1 MTAIPKI
8 FLDFGDENCVIA
20 TQSNGAINVLTIEP
34 DKTCCPSYLY
44 RDPQNET
51 FEVGHSAKVKGTLNS
66 ESCAMRLKRCHI
78 VEESGYM
85 FSTNDGRR
93 SIELVDLIGLFFIGI
108 RNKVNKHISEDFCD
122 VAIAIPDSFG
132 NKEENLIRLSAQKAG
147 WKNITF
153 VKESAAI
160 IQHYYKG
167 RNKPSQNLF
176 IDIGCSYTKIYLV
189 EYKQEDGKWRVL
201 TDNVIL
207 PIGGSDFDDCVVAWL
222 LESEGATGHKS
233 LYELT
238 YFAEKAKI
246 DLASAD
252 VVYIDCPF
260 VQTTLS
266 CTKYK
271 QLILHLLEMI
281 GSNIYSLLNKHCCN
295 REDISRIILTGG
307 SCKHPIVKDYIS
319 SSLGKEPYMVPNPS
333 TIVAEGAAMIF
344 ADFASNSN
352 KDCSIYEVM
361 YEDYIDFIKCNNAL
375 LEKKQW
381 SAILESLKLLH
392 LHPDYELNDY
402 RSNYSTNNIL
412 QLYAIPKFLSAPTE
426 LNLAKWEKDNI
437 PWSNIGDWEISR
449 IELESLASDEGTTR
463 SDLMPPFISPFSVL
477 TLDNDEQSV
486 WQALLL
492 YLTDSFVGYRWHGAY
507 NAKKIVFNIDDII
520 NDLETAELQELHLN
534 LSSNLTPNVEIKE
547 NGGTITYYFWSDFG
561 GLYKAKQSY
570 KYLSLYKQIQFDAA
584 DIENIYE
591 YHCGIMY

>member
-20 TQSNGAINVLTIEP
+20 TQSSGAINVLPIET
-34 DKTCCPSYLY
+34 DKTSCPSYLY
-44 RDPQNET
+44 YDSQHET
-51 FEVGHSAKVKGTLNS
+51 FEIGHSAKVKGTLNS
-66 ESCAMRLKRCHI
+66 GSCAMRLKRCHI
-78 VEESGYM
+78 VEESGYT
-85 FSTNDGRR
+85 FSTNDGPM
-93 SIELVDLIGLFFIGI
+93 SIELIDLIGLFFIGI
-108 RNKVNKHISEDFCD
+108 RNKVNKYIPDDFCD
-122 VAIAIPDSFG
+122 VAIAIPDSFA
-132 NKEENLIRLSAQKAG
+132 NKEKNVIRLSAQKAG

-153 VKESAAI
+153 VKESTAI

-189 EYKQEDGKWRVL
+189 DYKQNDDGKWRIF
-201 TDNVIL
+201 TDSVIL
-207 PIGGSDFDDCVVAWL
+207 PLGGSDFDDCVVDWL
-222 LESEGATGHKS
+222 LESEGASGFKS
-233 LYELT
+233 LYELA
-238 YFAEKAKI
+238 YIAEKAKI
-246 DLASAD
+246 DLALAD
-252 VVYIDCPF
+252 VVDIDCPF

-266 CTKYK
+266 CTRYK
-271 QLILHLLEMI
+271 QLILHLLEKI

-352 KDCSIYEVM
+352 IDSSIYEVM

-412 QLYAIPKFLSAPTE
+412 QLYAIPKIVSAPTE

-437 PWSNIGDWEISR
+437 PWSNVGDWEISR
-449 IELESLASDEGTTR
+449 IELESLSSDEGTTR

-520 NDLETAELQELHLN
+520 NDLETAELHLN
-534 LSSNLTPNVEIKE
+534 LSSNLTPKVEIKE
-547 NGGTITYYFWSDFG
+547 NGGTITYYFWSDFW

>member
-20 TQSNGAINVLTIEP
+20 TLSSGAINVLPIET
-34 DKTCCPSYLY
+34 DKTSCPSYLY
-44 RDPQNET
+44 YDSQHET
-51 FEVGHSAKVKGTLNS
+51 FEIGHSAKVKGTLNS
-66 ESCAMRLKRCHI
+66 GSCAMRLKRCHI
-78 VEESGYM
+78 VEESGYT
-85 FSTNDGRR
+85 FSTNEGPI
-93 SIELVDLIGLFFIGI
+93 SIELIDLIGLFFIGI
-108 RNKVNKHISEDFCD
+108 RNKVNKYIPDDFCD
-122 VAIAIPDSFG
+122 VAIAIPDSFA
-132 NKEENLIRLSAQKAG
+132 NKEKNVIRLSAQKAG

-153 VKESAAI
+153 VKESTAI
-160 IQHYYKG
+160 IQHYYKR

-189 EYKQEDGKWRVL
+189 DYKQNDDGKWKIF
-201 TDNVIL
+201 TDSVIL
-207 PIGGSDFDDCVVAWL
+207 PLGGSDFDDCVVDWL
-222 LESEGATGHKS
+222 LESEGASGFKS
-233 LYELT
+233 LYELA
-238 YFAEKAKI
+238 YIAEKAKI

-252 VVYIDCPF
+252 VVDIDCPF

-266 CTKYK
+266 CTRYK
-271 QLILHLLEMI
+271 QLIIHLLEKI

-307 SCKHPIVKDYIS
+307 SSKHPIVKDYIS

-333 TIVAEGAAMIF
+333 TIVAEGAAMIY

-352 KDCSIYEVM
+352 KDSSIYEVM

-392 LHPDYELNDY
+392 LHPDYKLNDY

-412 QLYAIPKFLSAPTE
+412 QLYAIPKIVSAPTE

-437 PWSNIGDWEISR
+437 PWSNVGDWEISR
-449 IELESLASDEGTTR
+449 IELESLSSDEGTTR

-507 NAKKIVFNIDDII
+507 NAKKIVFNIYDII
-520 NDLETAELQELHLN
+520 NDLETAELHLN
-534 LSSNLTPNVEIKE
+534 LSSNLTPKVEIKE

-561 GLYKAKQSY
+561 GLYKVKQSY

>member
-20 TQSNGAINVLTIEP
+20 TQYSGAINVLPIET
-34 DKTCCPSYLY
+34 DKTSCPSYLY
-44 RDPQNET
+44 CDPQNET
-51 FEVGHSAKVKGTLNS
+51 FEVGHSAKVKGTLNYG
-66 ESCAMRLKRCHI
+66 SCAMRLKRCHI

-93 SIELVDLIGLFFIGI
+93 SIELVDLIGLFFVGI

-147 WKNITF
+147 WKNIIF

-189 EYKQEDGKWRVL
+189 DYKQNDDGKWKIF
-201 TDNVIL
+201 TDSVIL
-207 PIGGSDFDDCVVAWL
+207 PLGGSDFDDCVVAWL

-252 VVYIDCPF
+252 VVDIDCPF

-271 QLILHLLEMI
+271 QLILHLLEKI

-307 SCKHPIVKDYIS
+307 SCKHPIIKDYIS
-319 SSLGKEPYMVPNPS
+319 SSLGKEPYMVPNSS

-352 KDCSIYEVM
+352 KDCSIYE
-361 YEDYIDFIKCNNAL
+361 I
-375 LEKKQW
+375 
-381 SAILESLKLLH
+381 
-392 LHPDYELNDY
+392 
-402 RSNYSTNNIL
+402 
-412 QLYAIPKFLSAPTE
+412 
-426 LNLAKWEKDNI
+426 
-437 PWSNIGDWEISR
+437 
-449 IELESLASDEGTTR
+449 
-463 SDLMPPFISPFSVL
+463 
-477 TLDNDEQSV
+477 
-486 WQALLL
+486 
-492 YLTDSFVGYRWHGAY
+492 
-507 NAKKIVFNIDDII
+507 
-520 NDLETAELQELHLN
+520 
-534 LSSNLTPNVEIKE
+534 
-547 NGGTITYYFWSDFG
+547 TIF
-561 GLYKAKQSY
+561 
-570 KYLSLYKQIQFDAA
+570 
-584 DIENIYE
+584 
-591 YHCGIMY
+591 

>member
-1 MTAIPKI
+1 MSAIPKI

-20 TQSNGAINVLTIEP
+20 TLSSGAINVLPIET
-34 DKTCCPSYLY
+34 DKTSCPSYLY
-44 RDPQNET
+44 YDSQHET
-51 FEVGHSAKVKGTLNS
+51 FEIGHSAKVKGTLNS
-66 ESCAMRLKRCHI
+66 GSCAMRLKRCHI
-78 VEESGYM
+78 VEESGYT
-85 FSTNDGRR
+85 FSTNDGPM
-93 SIELVDLIGLFFIGI
+93 SIELIDLIGLFFIGI
-108 RNKVNKHISEDFCD
+108 RNKVNKYIPDDFCD
-122 VAIAIPDSFG
+122 VAIAIPDSFA
-132 NKEENLIRLSAQKAG
+132 NKEKNVIRLSAQKAG

-153 VKESAAI
+153 VKESTAI

-189 EYKQEDGKWRVL
+189 DYKQNDDGKWKIF
-201 TDNVIL
+201 TDSVIL
-207 PIGGSDFDDCVVAWL
+207 PLGGSDFDDCVIAWL

-252 VVYIDCPF
+252 VVDIDCPF

-271 QLILHLLEMI
+271 QLILHLLEKI

-307 SCKHPIVKDYIS
+307 SCEHPIVKDYIS

-352 KDCSIYEVM
+352 KDSSIYEVM

-412 QLYAIPKFLSAPTE
+412 QLYAIPKIVSAPTE

-437 PWSNIGDWEISR
+437 PWSNVGDWEISR
-449 IELESLASDEGTTR
+449 IELESLSSDEGTTR

-507 NAKKIVFNIDDII
+507 KAKKIVFNIDDII
-520 NDLETAELQELHLN
+520 NALETAELHLN
-534 LSSNLTPNVEIKE
+534 ISSNLTPKVELKE

>member
-20 TQSNGAINVLTIEP
+20 TQSSGAINVLPIEP

-44 RDPQNET
+44 CDPQNET
-51 FEVGHSAKVKGTLNS
+51 FEVGHSAKVKGTLNY

-93 SIELVDLIGLFFIGI
+93 SIELVDLIGLFFVGI
-108 RNKVNKHISEDFCD
+108 RNRVNNHISEDFCD
-122 VAIAIPDSFG
+122 VAIAIPGSFG

-189 EYKQEDGKWRVL
+189 DYKQEEDGKWRIL

-252 VVYIDCPF
+252 VVDIDCPF

-271 QLILHLLEMI
+271 QLILHLLEKI
-281 GSNIYSLLNKHCCN
+281 ESNIYSLLNKHCCN

-352 KDCSIYEVM
+352 KEVSIYEVM
-361 YEDYIDFIKCNNAL
+361 YKDYIDFIKCNNAL

-392 LHPDYELNDY
+392 LHPDYELKDY

-412 QLYAIPKFLSAPTE
+412 QLYAIPKIVSAPTE

-437 PWSNIGDWEISR
+437 PWANIHDWVISR
-449 IELESLASDEGTTR
+449 IELEGLAFDEEINQ
-463 SDLMPPFISPFSVL
+463 SDLMPPFISPFTVL
-477 TLDNDEQSV
+477 TLDNDEQAV

-520 NDLETAELQELHLN
+520 NDLETAELHLN
-534 LSSNLTPNVEIKE
+534 LSSNLTPKVEIKE